1 MTEYVLQQGN
11 FLYWSLSGTENI
23 YVLTS
28 LRSRDAQENPKG
40 QLGLE
45 KRRLGGLIP
54 PSVTLTWTEI
64 NRAT

>member
-1 MTEYVLQQGN
+1 M
-11 FLYWSLSGTENI
+11 SGTENI
-23 YVLTS
+23 YALTS

-40 QLGLE
+40 QLGQE
-45 KRRLGGLIP
+45 KRRLGRLIL